1 MSELIDEPILEMGEI
16 QGNIFPGFMKNYQM
30 FLGLKILNEP
40 ENIQLAKAWI
50 ASITPEI
57 ATAAEVL
64 KFKELRNLMI
74 NRGSY
79 RSGRLAV
86 CWINIAFSSQG
97 LKKLLADPT
106 EVDQF
111 ADKGFKVGLPG
122 RATTIG
128 DPDDTDNLEG
138 SPKNW
143 KIGGTPDTIPDIF
156 LIVASDL
163 PTQLEATVEQI
174 KKSLKQTA
182 TSVDKPT
189 ITSGLKI
196 IYEELGENLPG
207 ELSGHEHFGFKDGI
221 SQPGIRG
228 RLPEPPHNFLT
239 PRYIDPQDELS
250 QLFSKPGQPLVWPGQ
265 FVFGYAAQSD
275 QKPTDGICSKSEPTD
290 GICPIEPTW
299 AKNGS
304 FLVFRRLRQDVGS
317 FWKFMHS
324 KAKELAT
331 EDGFSDLDGERLA
344 ALLVGRWKSGAPIMR
359 TPNQDNNELS
369 KDGFANNHFN
379 FDQKSRRIPLI
390 PGQPDDGYE
399 LAPEDREG
407 LRCPHAAHIRKVNPR
422 DITTEQGSDTDT
434 LKRRIL
440 RRGIPFGKVLDD
452 PNNPDVDPLQG
463 NRGLFF
469 LSYQTSITD
478 QFEFLS
484 KNWMNA
490 EKAPEEN
497 PGGNDLIV
505 GQNNN
510 LGQNRKR
517 RCTIRRKV
525 NGQTKEARIEFET
538 DWVIPTGGGYFFSPS
553 INTLKDILGAS

>member
-1 MSELIDEPILEMGEI
+1 MSELINEPILEMGEI
-16 QGNIFPGFMKNYQM
+16 QGNIFPGFMKNYQTL
-30 FLGLKILNEP
+30 LGLKILNEP
-40 ENIQLAKAWI
+40 ENIRLAKAWI

-57 ATAAEVL
+57 ATAAEVF

-74 NRGSY
+74 DRRGY
-79 RSGRLAV
+79 LSGKLAV
-86 CWINIAFSSQG
+86 CWINIAFSAQG
-97 LKKLLADPT
+97 LKKLLANPT
-106 EVDQF
+106 EVDRF
-111 ADKGFKVGLPG
+111 ADQGFKRGLPA
-122 RATTIG
+122 RATDIG
-128 DPDDTDNLEG
+128 DPDDILNLEG

-143 KIGGTPDTIPDIF
+143 RIGGTPETIPDIF
-156 LIVASDL
+156 LIIASDL

-174 KKSLKQTA
+174 KKSLKQA
-182 TSVDKPT
+182 PTSVDKSA
-189 ITSGLKI
+189 ITSGLEI
-196 IYEELGENLPG
+196 IYEESGENLPG

-228 RLPEPPHNFLT
+228 RVSEAPDSFLT
-239 PRYIDPQDELS
+239 PRYIDPKDELS
-250 QLFSKPGQPLVWPGQ
+250 QTFSKPGQPLVWPGQ
-265 FVFGYAAQSD
+265 FVFGYRAQSD
-275 QKPTDGICSKSEPTD
+275 LKPTESVPSKPA
-290 GICPIEPTW
+290 PTW

-317 FWKFMHS
+317 FWNFMHS

-359 TPNQDNNELS
+359 TPDRDNNQLS
-369 KDGFANNHFN
+369 KDDSANNHFN
-379 FDQKSRRIPLI
+379 FDQKSRQIPLI

-399 LAPEDREG
+399 LAPEDRDG
-407 LRCPHAAHIRKVNPR
+407 FRCPHAAHIRKVNPR
-422 DITTEQGSDTDT
+422 DITTEKGSNTDT
-434 LKRRIL
+434 LTRRIL

-452 PNNPDVDPLQG
+452 PNNPDADPLQG

-469 LSYQTSITD
+469 LSYQTSIED

-484 KNWMNA
+484 KNWMNG
-490 EKAPEEN
+490 EKTPEEN
-497 PGGNDLIV
+497 PGGKDLIV

-525 NGQTKEARIEFET
+525 DGQTKEAIIESET

-553 INTLKDILGAS
+553 ITALKDILGAS

>member
-1 MSELIDEPILEMGEI
+1 MGEI
-16 QGNIFPGFMKNYQM
+16 QGNIIPGFMKNYQM

-57 ATAAEVL
+57 ATAAEVF

-74 NRGSY
+74 NRRSY
-79 RSGRLAV
+79 LSGRLAV

-97 LKKLLADPT
+97 LKKLLADPK
-106 EVDQF
+106 EVDKFEDQ
-111 ADKGFKVGLPG
+111 GFKRGLPA
-122 RATTIG
+122 RATSIG

-156 LIVASDL
+156 LIIASDL

-174 KKSLKQTA
+174 KKSLKQTPI
-182 TSVDKPT
+182 SVDKPA
-189 ITSGLKI
+189 ITSGLEI

-239 PRYIDPQDELS
+239 PRYIDPKKEDELS
-250 QLFSKPGQPLVWPGQ
+250 QLFSQPGQPLVWPGQ
-265 FVFGYAAQSD
+265 FVFGYDTQSNTTEKGTGR
-275 QKPTDGICSKSEPTD
+275 QKKV
-290 GICPIEPTW
+290 PTW

-304 FLVFRRLRQDVGS
+304 FLVFRRLRQDVGL
-317 FWKFMHS
+317 FWKTMQS
-324 KAKELAT
+324 KAKELADNN
-331 EDGFSDLDGERLA
+331 DGFSDLDGERLA
-344 ALLVGRWKSGAPIMR
+344 TLLVGRWKSGAPIMR
-359 TPNQDNNELS
+359 TPDQDNNELS
-369 KDGFANNHFN
+369 KDGFANNHFD
-379 FDQKSRRIPLI
+379 FDQNSRRICL

-407 LRCPHAAHIRKVNPR
+407 FRCPHAAHIRKVNPR

-434 LKRRIL
+434 LTRRIL
-440 RRGIPFGKVLDD
+440 RRGFPFGKVLDD
-452 PNNPDVDPLQG
+452 PNNPDADPLQG

-469 LSYQTSITD
+469 LSYQTSIED

-517 RCTIRRKV
+517 GCTIRRKV

-553 INTLKDILGAS
+553 ITTLMNVLGAS